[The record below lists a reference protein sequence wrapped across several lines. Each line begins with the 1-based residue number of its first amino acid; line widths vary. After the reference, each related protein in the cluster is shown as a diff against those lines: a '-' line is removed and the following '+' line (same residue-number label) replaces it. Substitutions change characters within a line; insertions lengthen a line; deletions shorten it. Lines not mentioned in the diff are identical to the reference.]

1 MYNKYKLSKLSVFF
15 LSLLFTLSFILPTMA
30 ADNGKVEL
38 LAASSGRIANPIS
51 MGRFSLAS
59 VPAYSGKPYAV
70 INKNVPFFTKADR
83 VSRSY
88 EKYSQLD
95 NLGRCGTAM
104 ANVGRDLM
112 PTTKRGKIGQVKPSG
127 WHLAK
132 YDCVDGKYL
141 YNRCHLIGYQLTAE
155 NANPCNLITG
165 TRYLNVQGMLPFENM
180 VADYVKE
187 TGKHVLYRVTPV
199 FKGNNLVAH
208 GVLMEAMSTEDGGRS
223 VLFNIYCYN
232 VQPQISIDYK
242 TGASA
247 YKGGTTVAKKTTQKS
262 YNSSTQRSVT
272 KTKSSSYSSQVSRS
286 SSAPRN
292 VAVNIYILNN
302 RTHKFHR
309 PGCSSAAR
317 ISDRNREEYTGSR
330 NSLIDDGYS
339 PCMRC
344 NP

>member
-1 MYNKYKLSKLSVFF
+1 MYNKYKLSKFSLFF
-15 LSLLFTLSFILPTMA
+15 LSLLFTLSLVLPTMA
-30 ADNGKVEL
+30 ADNSDFQL

-51 MGRFSLAS
+51 LGRFSLAS

-95 NLGRCGTAM
+95 NLGRCGAAM

-223 VLFNIYCYN
+223 VLFNVYCYN
-232 VQPQISIDYK
+232 VQPQISINYK
-242 TGASA
+242 TGTST
-247 YKGGTTVAKKTTQKS
+247 YTGGTTVAKKQTQKS
-262 YNSSTQRSVT
+262 YSSSSQHSV
-272 KTKSSSYSSQVSRS
+272 TKSSSYSKASTS
-286 SSAPRN
+286 SSSKS
-292 VAVNIYILNN
+292 VAVNIYVLNN
-302 RTHKFHR
+302 NTHKFHR

-317 ISDRNREEYTGSR
+317 ISSRNREEYTGSR
-330 NSLIDDGYS
+330 NSLISDGYS
-339 PCMRC
+339 PCKRC

>member
-1 MYNKYKLSKLSVFF
+1 MYNKYKISKFNLFF
-15 LSLLFTLSFILPTMA
+15 LSLLFTLSFILPALAT
-30 ADNGKVEL
+30 DNSLDGELL
-38 LAASSGRIANPIS
+38 LAASSRRIANPIS

-95 NLGRCGTAM
+95 NLGRCGAAM

-223 VLFNIYCYN
+223 VLFNVYCYN
-232 VQPQISIDYK
+232 VQPQISINYK
-242 TGASA
+242 TGTST
-247 YKGGTTVAKKTTQKS
+247 YTGGTTVAKKQTQKS
-262 YNSSTQRSVT
+262 YSSSSQRSV
-272 KTKSSSYSSQVSRS
+272 TKSSSYSKASTS
-286 SSAPRN
+286 SSSKS
-292 VAVNIYILNN
+292 VAVNIYVLNN
-302 RTHKFHR
+302 NTHKFHR

-317 ISDRNREEYTGSR
+317 ISSRNREEYTGSR
-330 NSLIDDGYS
+330 SSLISDGYS
-339 PCMRC
+339 PCKKC

>member
-1 MYNKYKLSKLSVFF
+1 MYNKYKISKFNLFF
-15 LSLLFTLSFILPTMA
+15 LSLLFTLSFILPALAT
-30 ADNGKVEL
+30 DNNLDGELL
-38 LAASSGRIANPIS
+38 LAASSRRIANPIS

-70 INKNVPFFTKADR
+70 INKNVPFFTKTDR

-95 NLGRCGTAM
+95 NLGRCGAAM

-223 VLFNIYCYN
+223 VLFNVYCYN
-232 VQPQISIDYK
+232 VQPQISINYK
-242 TGASA
+242 TGTST
-247 YKGGTTVAKKTTQKS
+247 YTGGTTVAKKQTQKS
-262 YNSSTQRSVT
+262 YSSSSQRSV
-272 KTKSSSYSSQVSRS
+272 TKSSSYSKASTS
-286 SSAPRN
+286 SSSKSM
-292 VAVNIYILNN
+292 AVNIYILNN
-302 RTHKFHR
+302 STHKFHR

-317 ISDRNREEYTGSR
+317 ISNRNREEYTGSR
-330 NSLIDDGYS
+330 SSLISDGYS
-339 PCMRC
+339 PCKKC

>member
-1 MYNKYKLSKLSVFF
+1 MYNKYKISKFSLFF
-15 LSLLFTLSFILPTMA
+15 LSLLFALSLVLPTMA
-30 ADNGKVEL
+30 ADNSDFQL

-95 NLGRCGTAM
+95 NLGRCGAAM

-232 VQPQISIDYK
+232 VQPQISINYK
-242 TGASA
+242 TGTST
-247 YKGGTTVAKKTTQKS
+247 YTGGTTVAKKQTQKS
-262 YNSSTQRSVT
+262 YNSSSQRSV
-272 KTKSSSYSSQVSRS
+272 TKSSSYSKASTS
-286 SSAPRN
+286 SSSKSM
-292 VAVNIYILNN
+292 AVNIYILNN
-302 RTHKFHR
+302 STHKFHR

-317 ISDRNREEYTGSR
+317 ISNRNREEYTGSR
-330 NSLIDDGYS
+330 SSLISDGYS
-339 PCMRC
+339 PCKKC

>member
-1 MYNKYKLSKLSVFF
+1 
-15 LSLLFTLSFILPTMA
+15 
-30 ADNGKVEL
+30 
-38 LAASSGRIANPIS
+38 
-51 MGRFSLAS
+51 
-59 VPAYSGKPYAV
+59 
-70 INKNVPFFTKADR
+70 
-83 VSRSY
+83 
-88 EKYSQLD
+88 
-95 NLGRCGTAM
+95 M

-223 VLFNIYCYN
+223 VLFNVYCYN
-232 VQPQISIDYK
+232 VQPQISINYK
-242 TGASA
+242 TGTST
-247 YKGGTTVAKKTTQKS
+247 YTGGTTVAKKQTQKS
-262 YNSSTQRSVT
+262 YSSSSQRSV
-272 KTKSSSYSSQVSRS
+272 TKSSSYSKASTS
-286 SSAPRN
+286 SSSKSM
-292 VAVNIYILNN
+292 AVNIYILNN
-302 RTHKFHR
+302 STHKFHR

-317 ISDRNREEYTGSR
+317 ISNRNREEYTGSR
-330 NSLIDDGYS
+330 SSLISDGYS
-339 PCMRC
+339 PCKKC

>member
-1 MYNKYKLSKLSVFF
+1 
-15 LSLLFTLSFILPTMA
+15 
-30 ADNGKVEL
+30 
-38 LAASSGRIANPIS
+38 

-59 VPAYSGKPYAV
+59 VPAYSGKPYAI

-95 NLGRCGTAM
+95 NLGRCGAAM
-104 ANVGRDLM
+104 ANVGRDIM

-223 VLFNIYCYN
+223 VLFNVYCYN
-232 VQPQISIDYK
+232 VQPQISINYK
-242 TGASA
+242 TGAST
-247 YKGGTTVAKKTTQKS
+247 YTGGTTVAKKTKH
-262 YNSSTQRSVT
+262 
-272 KTKSSSYSSQVSRS
+272 KSYSSS
-286 SSAPRN
+286 SSSKSM
-292 VAVNIYILNN
+292 AVNIYVLNN
-302 RTHKFHR
+302 STHKFHR

-317 ISDRNREEYTGSR
+317 ISSRNREEYTGSR
-330 NSLIDDGYS
+330 SSLISDGYS
-339 PCMRC
+339 PCKKC

>member
-1 MYNKYKLSKLSVFF
+1 MYNKYKISKFNLFF
-15 LSLLFTLSFILPTMA
+15 LSLLFTLSFILPALAT
-30 ADNGKVEL
+30 DNNLDGELL
-38 LAASSGRIANPIS
+38 LAASSRRIANPIS

-70 INKNVPFFTKADR
+70 INKNVPFFTKTDR

-95 NLGRCGTAM
+95 NLGRCGAAM

-223 VLFNIYCYN
+223 VLFNVYCYN
-232 VQPQISIDYK
+232 VQPQISINYK
-242 TGASA
+242 TGTST
-247 YKGGTTVAKKTTQKS
+247 YTGGTTVAKKQTQKS
-262 YNSSTQRSVT
+262 YSSSSQRSV
-272 KTKSSSYSSQVSRS
+272 TKSSSYSKVSTS
-286 SSAPRN
+286 SSSKSM
-292 VAVNIYILNN
+292 AVNIYILNN
-302 RTHKFHR
+302 STHKFHR

-317 ISDRNREEYTGSR
+317 ISSRNREEYTGSR
-330 NSLIDDGYS
+330 NSLINDGYS
-339 PCMRC
+339 PCKKC
-344 NP
+344 SP

>member
-1 MYNKYKLSKLSVFF
+1 MYNKYKISKFNLFF
-15 LSLLFTLSFILPTMA
+15 LSLLFTLSFILPALAT
-30 ADNGKVEL
+30 DNNLDGELL
-38 LAASSGRIANPIS
+38 LAASSRRIANPIS

-70 INKNVPFFTKADR
+70 INKNVPFFTKTDR

-95 NLGRCGTAM
+95 NLGRCGAAM

-223 VLFNIYCYN
+223 VLFNVYCYN
-232 VQPQISIDYK
+232 VQPQISINYK
-242 TGASA
+242 TGTST
-247 YKGGTTVAKKTTQKS
+247 YTGGTTVAKKQTQKS
-262 YNSSTQRSVT
+262 YSSSSQRSV
-272 KTKSSSYSSQVSRS
+272 TKSSSYSKVSTS
-286 SSAPRN
+286 SSSKSM
-292 VAVNIYILNN
+292 AVNIYILNN
-302 RTHKFHR
+302 STHKFHR

-317 ISDRNREEYTGSR
+317 ISNRNREEYTGSR
-330 NSLIDDGYS
+330 SSLISDGYS
-339 PCMRC
+339 PCKKC

>member
-1 MYNKYKLSKLSVFF
+1 MYNKYKLSKFSLFF
-15 LSLLFTLSFILPTMA
+15 LSLLFTLSLVLPTMA
-30 ADNGKVEL
+30 ADNSDFQL

-51 MGRFSLAS
+51 LGRFSLAS

-88 EKYSQLD
+88 EKYSSLD

-223 VLFNIYCYN
+223 VLFNVYCYN
-232 VQPQISIDYK
+232 VQPQISINYK
-242 TGASA
+242 TGTST
-247 YKGGTTVAKKTTQKS
+247 YTGGTTVAKKTTQKS
-262 YNSSTQRSVT
+262 YSSSSQRSA
-272 KTKSSSYSSQVSRS
+272 TKSSSYSKTSAS
-286 SSAPRN
+286 SSSKSM
-292 VAVNIYILNN
+292 AVNIYVLNN
-302 RTHKFHR
+302 STHKFHR

-317 ISDRNREEYTGSR
+317 ISSRNREEYTGSR
-330 NSLIDDGYS
+330 NSLISDGYS
-339 PCMRC
+339 PCKRC

>member
-1 MYNKYKLSKLSVFF
+1 MYNKYKLSKFSLFF
-15 LSLLFTLSFILPTMA
+15 LSLLFTLSLVLPTMA
-30 ADNGKVEL
+30 ADNSDFQL

-51 MGRFSLAS
+51 LGRFSLAS

-88 EKYSQLD
+88 EKYSSLD

-223 VLFNIYCYN
+223 VLFNVYCYN
-232 VQPQISIDYK
+232 VQPQISINYK
-242 TGASA
+242 TGTST
-247 YKGGTTVAKKTTQKS
+247 YTGGTTVAKKQTQKS
-262 YNSSTQRSVT
+262 YNSSSQRSV
-272 KTKSSSYSSQVSRS
+272 TKSSSYSKVSTS
-286 SSAPRN
+286 SSSKSM
-292 VAVNIYILNN
+292 AVNIYILNN
-302 RTHKFHR
+302 STHKFHR

-317 ISDRNREEYTGSR
+317 ISNRNREEYTGSR
-330 NSLIDDGYS
+330 SSLISDGYS
-339 PCMRC
+339 PCKKC

>member
-1 MYNKYKLSKLSVFF
+1 MYNKYKISKFNLFF
-15 LSLLFTLSFILPTMA
+15 LSLLFTLSLVLPTMA
-30 ADNGKVEL
+30 ADNSDFQL

-95 NLGRCGTAM
+95 NLGRCGAAM

-223 VLFNIYCYN
+223 VLFNVYCYN
-232 VQPQISIDYK
+232 VQPQISINYK
-242 TGASA
+242 TGTSTCT
-247 YKGGTTVAKKTTQKS
+247 GGTTVAKKQTQKS
-262 YNSSTQRSVT
+262 YSSSSQRSV
-272 KTKSSSYSSQVSRS
+272 TKSSSYSKVSTS
-286 SSAPRN
+286 SSSKSM
-292 VAVNIYILNN
+292 AVNIYILNN
-302 RTHKFHR
+302 STHKFHR

-317 ISDRNREEYTGSR
+317 ISSRNREEYTGSR
-330 NSLIDDGYS
+330 NSLISDGYS
-339 PCMRC
+339 PCKKC
-344 NP
+344 SP